1 MRSGQLRRLILL
13 LLLVAPPCAG
23 LAQVSDSAGRGALQ
37 PLPPA
42 LKRFIEA
49 RSQIRYA
56 DMLWTRARPGRT
68 DALAETVIC
77 SLVADGEY
85 AAMLLGGVQGVTGT
99 DPQGRPV
106 RDRPQGLLRERD
118 GVWQTTM
125 NQIEANRWPGGDA
138 PVPVADLRTTGM
150 TPYVTIAGPPSQ
162 VIPRIVRRYLGG
174 AEFTQQRED
183 SVYRVVARSI
193 DRDARIVWYIDPA
206 VGWNATRVELWS
218 ARQRRLAVE
227 SQYERT
233 GDVFLPVSV
242 AFYNAEGDVYCLDT
256 VHEAEVNTDDL
267 PRDLVPEH
275 IGIEPG
281 MTVYVFSKDGT
292 AERLIYAGDHKLLP
306 PDEFWRREAK
316 GELRAGAKVAAA
328 RRGEP
333 IATRVP
339 DPKDVYRKILRLRQQ
354 RRKRADAD
362 PWLVYTQQFIERYRL
377 DAEQRQK
384 AMQILHECQLERDH
398 YLRGRQRD
406 IQALETALKQAQSAQ
421 QKQQLASQLQRLRE
435 PVVRIFER
443 RLKPRLNRIPTR
455 AQRRAAGP
463 LDVATRPSAP

>member
-1 MRSGQLRRLILL
+1 MLILTL
-13 LLLVAPPCAG
+13 AG
-23 LAQVSDSAGRGALQ
+23 MPGAAKARPRQ
-37 PLPPA
+37 ADDATTPAPLPMA
-42 LKRFIEA
+42 LRRFIEA

-56 DMLWTRARPGRT
+56 DILWTRARPGRS
-68 DALAETVIC
+68 DALAETFVR
-77 SLVADGEY
+77 SLVADGDC
-85 AAMLLGGVQGVTGT
+85 AAMLLGGKQGVTGT

-106 RDRPQGLLRERD
+106 PERPQGLLREPD
-118 GVWQTTM
+118 GVWRAGL
-125 NQIEANRWPGGDA
+125 NQIEASRWPGHDA
-138 PVPVADLRTTGM
+138 PVAVADVRTTGM
-150 TPYVTIAGPPSQ
+150 TPYVTIAGPPSE
-162 VIPRIVRRYLGG
+162 VIPRIVRRYLGR
-174 AEFTQQRED
+174 AAFAQQREGL
-183 SVYRVVARSI
+183 VYRVVARSL

-218 ARQRRLAVE
+218 GDRCRLAAE
-227 SQYERT
+227 SQYERA

-242 AFYNAEGDVYCLDT
+242 AFYNVEGDVYCLDT
-256 VHEAEVNTDDL
+256 VHEAEVNTDEL

-281 MTVYVFSKDGT
+281 MTVYVYSKDGT
-292 AERLIYAGDHKLLP
+292 VERLIYAGDGKLLP

-316 GELRAGAKVAAA
+316 GEPRAGAKLAAA

-339 DPKDVYRKILRLRQQ
+339 DPKSVYRKILRLRQQ
-354 RRKRADAD
+354 RRQRTDAD

-406 IQALETALKQAQSAQ
+406 IQALETALKQARSAQ
-421 QKQQLASQLQRLRE
+421 QKQQFALQLQRLRE

-443 RLKPRLNRIPTR
+443 RLKPRLNRLPTR
-455 AQRRAAGP
+455 AQRRAAERSGG
-463 LDVATRPSAP
+463 ATRPSAP